1 MADQPQKLR
10 KRPEF
15 LRVASRGRKV
25 ATPGLVLQV
34 LRTEHEAPARV
45 GFTVTKK
52 VGNAVVRNRTRRR
65 LRAAL
70 QHVARKTDLAA
81 VDLVLIGRDS
91 TRGRP
96 FDRLIADLEHALRKG
111 EAL

>member
-1 MADQPQKLR
+1 LAGLPQKLR

-25 ATPGLVLQV
+25 ATSGLVLQV
-34 LRTEHEAPARV
+34 LKTEDEAPARV
-45 GFTVTKK
+45 GYTVTKK
-52 VGNAVVRNRTRRR
+52 IGNAVVRNRTRRR

-70 QHVARKTDLAA
+70 AHVAQDHALSA

-96 FDRLIADLEHALRKG
+96 FGKLIADLEHALKKG
-111 EAL
+111 QAL

>member
-1 MADQPQKLR
+1 M
-10 KRPEF
+10 
-15 LRVASRGRKV
+15 
-25 ATPGLVLQV
+25 LQV
-34 LRTEHEAPARV
+34 LKTEDEAPARV
-45 GFTVTKK
+45 GYTVTKK

-70 QHVARKTDLAA
+70 AHVAQDHALSA

-96 FDRLIADLEHALRKG
+96 FGKLIADLEHALKKG
-111 EAL
+111 QAL